1 MRKKREVIVLRCP
14 HCGYKEELGK
24 GKASSNFTLVIRS
37 VTDNYYWF
45 KNMEG
50 SIHTV
55 IKDVVELKFEYA
67 VKCSMCKGTFRIKS
81 TNELVEGGVSP

>member
-1 MRKKREVIVLRCP
+1 MGRKKNSLVLKCP
-14 HCGYKEELGK
+14 HCGYKEKVGE
-24 GKASSNFTLVIRS
+24 GKASSNFTLVVRS

-50 SIHTV
+50 GLHTV

-81 TNELVEGGVSP
+81 TSELVEQELRA